1 MESLSLKE
9 HYQNQKFNNLH
20 EFFWGFGSAF
30 HTVYAVVPLFLKE
43 LGSPEVI
50 ASSSA
55 GLFSIIIALPMLI
68 IAALTRNIVNMK
80 RMVISVHCLILL
92 IAFLMGY
99 VFTFS
104 EFGENPDSWKIYFTL
119 FIFYALSIGIIV
131 PIWADFLE
139 KTTKKSLRG
148 TFTEP
153 LKFPELNS
161 DSDLTSIITALSSIN
176 CLILFVFWRFL
187 KDLDINITIDIIR
200 ISHQ

>member
-80 RMVISVHCLILL
+80 KMVISVHCLILL

-104 EFGENPDSWKIYFTL
+104 EFGENPNSWKIYFTL
-119 FIFYALSIGIIV
+119 FIHSSSMSS
-131 PIWADFLE
+131 E
-139 KTTKKSLRG
+139 
-148 TFTEP
+148 
-153 LKFPELNS
+153 
-161 DSDLTSIITALSSIN
+161 LSS
-176 CLILFVFWRFL
+176 FGY
-187 KDLDINITIDIIR
+187 
-200 ISHQ
+200 ISSMPDHNKSAPCCSLTCFS